1 MSTMRIRKQLWI
13 AFVLFFQSLSY
24 AQQAMPDAVQPHS
37 VYTKLLNPREYP
49 EDGRRYVKPPTW
61 HLFGNQTHFT
71 TMRGFQMKDG
81 KLVDYAEDFE
91 RYTRTFDLGDVIWPN
106 CRFLAATN
114 IPDMVQEMKRRNLF
128 MYEVWGYVPGS
139 GPGDWHQFTLSKEIS
154 DLFISELGDKWL
166 GMDMGEQDGR
176 YLLGYSKSMSPLAAN
191 RFEQYLNFHRHIS
204 RIANDTGNRMAA
216 LTAVTYGHY
225 LIKDGFYTM
234 VGAEAAQMHPNGQI
248 FYAFNRGA
256 GKEYGV
262 PWFGNASVFNRW
274 GWKSYGSEGKTNSPT
289 KGTSLSLMKRLL
301 YSHILYNSMVVGFEG
316 SWFDGDKLSPVGKI
330 QQAAQQ
336 WVRKNPDIG
345 VHQTPVGVMTDF
357 YAGWFFPN
365 YNEILYRVWGNLPY
379 GPGDYLTNNVF
390 GMLYPVYQVSSFYR
404 DEAGFLTATPYGDNA
419 DALLSDA
426 PVWIIKRYPLLFV
439 AGELSGGAEIKD
451 KLQEY
456 VNSGG
461 HLLITAGSLQN
472 LPGGIAGISVTGGP
486 VEFAQGEKV
495 QLPDSIIEEQQGFQ
509 LMPLQFPS
517 ESSVLATVRGKEAV
531 VSIKC
536 GKGKITVFASPF
548 GIGEKPQINGP
559 VIQMEDT
566 PLPNPYPLLRH
577 AQFYLDKAL
586 AAQKLFDTGENLSL
600 ITCRRKT
607 GEYVLGIGNNT
618 WDELPLK
625 IESYVGKIKSIN
637 ELKLDQSEKKY
648 PEYLPEKLIGKNIG
662 NSDNYHIAGG
672 DFRIFVVDVEEE
684 GVTELFDSLPKLSE
698 FTKLLP
704 LNGINNLT
712 DEVLAR
718 PTFFQHFDG
727 IVVDWKYLN
736 QKEKKALEK
745 ERTWPKLQKLQI
757 WVDLSSGIN
766 LFPDLRLVNNIEEE
780 YKNSMETIKD
790 LIDKMKILG
799 SENLILS
806 LHTQVENNISE
817 TDTWLDF
824 EKSITEICTYA
835 EKSNITVYLK
845 GLEGN
850 KLPRNWND
858 YVSFINKVNQ
868 PNMKLAL
875 NTAALIDKGVSP
887 DAIEKVKEKIG
898 VWLVSAPRYD
908 LSNRLW
914 NLNSSIQSYDKLND
928 LERIV
933 DVANRLPV
941 ISDVIFDNKD
951 EEYIESVALDKLIDK
966 LLK

>member
-1 MSTMRIRKQLWI
+1 MTSKSSKNQLFI
-13 AFVLFFQSLSY
+13 AFVLLFQSLSY
-24 AQQAMPDAVQPHS
+24 AQHGKPDAVQRHF

-49 EDGRRYVKPPTW
+49 DDARRYVKPPTW
-61 HLFGNQTHFT
+61 QLFGNQTHFT
-71 TMRGFQMKDG
+71 TMRSFQMKDG
-81 KLVDYAEDFE
+81 KLVHYAEDFE

-114 IPDMVQEMKRRNLF
+114 IPDMVQEMKRRSLF

-139 GPGDWHQFTLSKEIS
+139 GPGDWHQFTLSKETS
-154 DLFISELGDKWL
+154 DLFISDLGDKWL

-176 YLLGYSKSMSPLAAN
+176 YLLGYSESMSLLAAN

-204 RIANDTGNRMAA
+204 RIANDMDNRLAA

-225 LIKDGFYTM
+225 LVKDGFYTL
-234 VGAEAAQMHPNGQI
+234 VGAETAQMHPNGQV

-274 GWKSYGSEGKTNSPT
+274 GWKSYGSEGKTNGPT

-316 SWFDGDKLSPVGKI
+316 SWFDRDTLSPIGKI

-345 VHQTPVGVMTDF
+345 VHQTPIGVLTDF

-365 YNEILYRVWGNLPY
+365 YNDILYRVWGNLPY
-379 GPGDYLTNNVF
+379 GSGDYLTNNVF
-390 GMLYPVYQVSSFYR
+390 GMLYPGYQVSSFYH
-404 DEAGFLTATPYGDNA
+404 DETGFLAATPYGDNA

-426 PVWIIKRYPLLFV
+426 PVWVMKRYPLLIV

-461 HLLITAGSLQN
+461 HLMITAGSLRN
-472 LPGGIAGISVTGGP
+472 LPGGLAGINVKVGL
-486 VEFAQGEKV
+486 EKFDKGEKV
-495 QLPDSIIEEQQGFQ
+495 QFPDTIVEEQQEFEF
-509 LMPLQFPS
+509 MPLRFPA
-517 ESSVLATVRGKEAV
+517 ESSILATVNGKEAV
-531 VSIKC
+531 VSRKC
-536 GKGKITVFASPF
+536 GKGIITVFASPF

-559 VIQMEDT
+559 VMQKEDT

-577 AQFYLDKAL
+577 VQVFLDKAF
-586 AAQKLFDTGENLSL
+586 ATQKLFDAGGNLSL
-600 ITCRRKT
+600 ITCRRKA

-618 WDELPLK
+618 WNELPFK
-625 IESYVGKIKSIN
+625 IESYFGKIKSIN

-648 PEYLPEKLIGKNIG
+648 PEYLPEQLIGKNFG
-662 NSDNYHIAGG
+662 KSDSHHIAGG
-672 DFRIFVVDVEEE
+672 DFRIFIVDVEEE
-684 GVTELFDSLPKLSE
+684 GVTELSDSLPEHRE

-704 LNGINNLT
+704 LSGINNLT

-727 IVVDWKYLN
+727 VVVDWKYLN
-736 QKEKKALEK
+736 QREKKTLEK
-745 ERTWPKLQKLQI
+745 ESSWPKMQKLEI

-766 LFPDLRLVNNIEEE
+766 LFPDLRLVNNVLEE

-790 LIDKMKILG
+790 VMDKMKILG
-799 SENLILS
+799 SENLLLS
-806 LHTQVENNISE
+806 LHTEVENNISE
-817 TDTWLDF
+817 ADTRLDF

-858 YVSFINKVNQ
+858 YVNFINKVNR
-868 PNMKLAL
+868 PNLKLAL

-898 VWLVSAPRYD
+898 VWLMAAPCYD

-914 NLNSSIQSYDKLND
+914 NLNSTIQSYDKLQE

-933 DVANRLPV
+933 GVADRLPV
-941 ISDVIFDNKD
+941 ISDVIFENKD
-951 EEYIESVALDKLIDK
+951 DEYNESCAIDKLIGK
-966 LLK
+966 Y

>member
-1 MSTMRIRKQLWI
+1 MTFKNLKKQLWI
-13 AFVLFFQSLSY
+13 AFVLLFQSLCYS
-24 AQQAMPDAVQPHS
+24 QHGKPDAVQRHF

-49 EDGRRYVKPPTW
+49 DDARRFVKPPTW
-61 HLFGNQTHFT
+61 QLFGNQTHFT

-81 KLVDYAEDFE
+81 KLVNYAEDFE

-106 CRFLAATN
+106 CRFLSATN

-128 MYEVWGYVPGS
+128 MFDVWGYVPGS
-139 GPGDWHQFTLSKEIS
+139 GPGDWHQFTLSKETS

-204 RIANDTGNRMAA
+204 RIANDMGNRLAA

-225 LIKDGFYTM
+225 LVKDGFYTL
-234 VGAEAAQMHPNGQI
+234 VGAETAQMHPNGQV
-248 FYAFNRGA
+248 FYAFIRGA

-274 GWKSYGSEGKTNSPT
+274 GWKSYGSEGETNGPT
-289 KGTSLSLMKRLL
+289 KGTSLSLLKRLL
-301 YSHILYNSMVVGFEG
+301 YSHILYNSMVAGFEG
-316 SWFDGDKLSPVGKI
+316 SWFDGDKLSPIGKI

-345 VHQTPVGVMTDF
+345 VHQTPIGVMTDF
-357 YAGWFFPN
+357 YAGWLFPN
-365 YNEILYRVWGNLPY
+365 YNNILYRVWGNLPY

-390 GMLYPVYQVSSFYR
+390 GMLYPGYQVSSFYH
-404 DEAGFLTATPYGDNA
+404 DETGFLTATPYGDNA

-426 PVWIIKRYPLLFV
+426 PVWIMKRYPLLIV
-439 AGELSGGAEIKD
+439 AGELSGGTEIKD

-472 LPGGIAGISVTGGP
+472 LPEGLAGISVTGGP
-486 VEFAQGEKV
+486 AEFAQGEKV

-509 LMPLQFPS
+509 LMPLQFPV

-531 VSIKC
+531 VRRKC
-536 GKGKITVFASPF
+536 GKGTITVFASPF
-548 GIGEKPQINGP
+548 GVGEKPKINGP
-559 VIQMEDT
+559 VIQKEDT
-566 PLPNPYPLLRH
+566 PLPNPYPLLNH
-577 AQFYLDKAL
+577 VQFFLDEVFTT
-586 AAQKLFDTGENLSL
+586 QKLFDAGKNLSL
-600 ITCRRKT
+600 ITCRRKA

-625 IESYVGKIKSIN
+625 IESYVGKIRSIN

-648 PEYLPEKLIGKNIG
+648 PEYLPETLIGKNIG
-662 NSDNYHIAGG
+662 ISDSRHIAGG
-672 DFRIFVVDVEEE
+672 DFRIFVVYVDEKD
-684 GVTELFDSLPKLSE
+684 VTELSDSLPEHRE

-704 LNGINNLT
+704 LRSINNLT
-712 DEVLAR
+712 NEVLAR

-727 IVVDWKYLN
+727 VVVDWKYLN
-736 QKEKKALEK
+736 QREKKALEK
-745 ERTWPKLQKLQI
+745 DLTWPELQKAEI
-757 WVDLSSGIN
+757 WVDLSSAIN
-766 LFPDLRLVNNIEEE
+766 LFPDLRLVDNIKEE
-780 YKNSMETIKD
+780 YKSSMETIKD
-790 LIDKMKILG
+790 VMDKMKMLG
-799 SENLILS
+799 LEHLLLS
-806 LHTQVENNISE
+806 LHTNVENNITE
-817 TDTWLDF
+817 ADTWRDF

-845 GLEGN
+845 GMEGN
-850 KLPRNWND
+850 KLPRNWNN
-858 YVSFINKVNQ
+858 YVSFINKVNR
-868 PNMKLAL
+868 PNLKLAL
-875 NTAALIDKGVSP
+875 NTAVLIDQGVSP

-898 VWLVSAPRYD
+898 VWLVAAPRYD

-914 NLNSSIQSYDKLND
+914 NLNSSIQKYDKPQD
-928 LERIV
+928 VKRIV
-933 DVANRLPV
+933 DLAPKLPL
-941 ISDVIFDNKD
+941 ILDVIFETKD
-951 EEYIESVALDKLIDK
+951 EEYRESCALDKLMGK
-966 LLK
+966 VLK